1 MHVTIGFTRFF
12 FFFSRIL
19 YHLEDAGLL
28 EQSLD
33 EAAEVP
39 VWRKYPIRIGCH
51 SAYNIYPKLTTY
63 VSP

>member
-1 MHVTIGFTRFF
+1 MHMAIEFTSFF
-12 FFFSRIL
+12 FHIL
-19 YHLEDAGLL
+19 YHLEAAGLL

-51 SAYNIYPKLTTY
+51 SA
-63 VSP
+63 